1 MYVVDLADQK
11 SEPPIQPKIWR
22 VCYCLA
28 RLKLAGIV
36 LANSKPNI
44 GRFNVDKLGIA
55 RAEIAQVT
63 AYWFGVAFL
72 VEQLL
77 ALMVGR
83 PSAVAPVIPAGD
95 DPAIGS

>member
-1 MYVVDLADQK
+1 MYVIDQAK
-11 SEPPIQPKIWR
+11 GQPPVQPNFAR
-22 VCYCLA
+22 RYCLA
-28 RLKLAGIV
+28 RLKLARIV

-55 RAEIAQVT
+55 RAQIAQVA

-77 ALMVGR
+77 ALVVGR
-83 PSAVAPVIPAGD
+83 PSAVAPVIPAG
-95 DPAIGS
+95 

>member
-1 MYVVDLADQK
+1 L
-11 SEPPIQPKIWR
+11 R
-22 VCYCLA
+22 CHCLA
-28 RLKLAGIV
+28 RLKLARIV

-44 GRFNVDKLGIA
+44 GRFNIDKLGIA
-55 RAEIAQVT
+55 RAQIAQVT

-77 ALMVGR
+77 ALVVGR

-95 DPAIGS
+95 DPAIGVLIEA